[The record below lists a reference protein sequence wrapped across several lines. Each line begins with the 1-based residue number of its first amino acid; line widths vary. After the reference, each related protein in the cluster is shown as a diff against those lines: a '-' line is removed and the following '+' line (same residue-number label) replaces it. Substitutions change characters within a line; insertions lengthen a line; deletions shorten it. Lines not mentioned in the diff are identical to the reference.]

1 MRVNLRKMD
10 SVLIP
15 DDEDTSD
22 WISKMKYGQVVS
34 ADFKKPRN
42 YDFHK
47 KYFALIKFAYENWQ
61 PSEATMPKWEG
72 VVPTKS
78 FDRFRKD
85 LIILTGRSYAVWR
98 VDGSFRIEA
107 DSISFA
113 RMTEEEFNKL
123 YKDTVDKILEKILT
137 NYSRQDIEDVIE
149 KLISFY

>member
-1 MRVNLRKMD
+1 MRVNLKKMD

-15 DDEDTSD
+15 DDEDTAE
-22 WISKMKYGQVVS
+22 WVNKMSYGQVIS

-42 YDFHK
+42 YGFHK

-61 PSEATMPKWEG
+61 PSEKTMPKWEG

-98 VDGSFRIEA
+98 LDGSFRIEA

-137 NYSRQDIEDVIE
+137 NYSRQDIEDVINE
-149 KLISFY
+149 LMRFY